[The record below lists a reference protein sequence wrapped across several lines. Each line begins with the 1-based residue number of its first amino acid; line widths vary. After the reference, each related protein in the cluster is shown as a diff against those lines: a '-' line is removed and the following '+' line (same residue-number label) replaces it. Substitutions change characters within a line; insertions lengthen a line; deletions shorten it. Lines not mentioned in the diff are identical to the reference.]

1 MPVPNARRFLVSVL
15 VAMLF
20 VGILMLISGFGSF
33 LNRSRGGF
41 IHFGGPTNE
50 SDPAYEVWYWPSHI
64 LSRVFF
70 ALPTGLLVV
79 SSCWCRQHEYGAGV
93 PHYIVTHPVA

>member
-1 MPVPNARRFLVSVL
+1 MALPDARRFLISVWL
-15 VAMLF
+15 SIIF
-20 VGILMLISGFGSF
+20 VGILMLTSGIGSF

-50 SDPAYEVWYWPSHI
+50 SDPAFAEWYWPNHI
-64 LSRVFF
+64 LRQVFF

-79 SSCWCRQHEYGAGV
+79 SG
-93 PHYIVTHPVA
+93 